1 MQKRKS
7 VVEFMLSTGAYIQIL
22 EVKLKI
28 YLKQVNYVLRNVKT
42 PFQIL
47 LVKENAFGK
56 NFTYALKAIDA
67 HAPDEVLYLQE
78 YFCYQKCFNAVKEHD
93 LHPNSM
99 KKCIKFCTAERHRYE
114 MKNGRKLTS
123 KMKQKNM
130 IMKSVQLCELDF
142 NKLQKL

>member
-1 MQKRKS
+1 MMTIHL
-7 VVEFMLSTGAYIQIL
+7 VEIT
-22 EVKLKI
+22 
-28 YLKQVNYVLRNVKT
+28 QVNYALRNVKT

-56 NFTYALKAIDA
+56 NLTYALKAIDA

-114 MKNGRKLTS
+114 MKNGKTVAFQSCKDAFFVEIKDLCCTRLE
-123 KMKQKNM
+123 KN
-130 IMKSVQLCELDF
+130 
-142 NKLQKL
+142 NA